1 LLVSRGA
8 VQEHLKDVLESIVA
22 IAFLGT
28 PHQGASKADWLAP
41 LTRLA
46 SVLRRTNKDI
56 VKVLTPGSE
65 MLANLTQDFH
75 TMLEDRSRN
84 QKKTIEI
91 FCFYEELDI
100 VGIEKV
106 SGPQSI

>member
-1 LLVSRGA
+1 MVSRGA
-8 VQEHLKDVLESIVA
+8 VQEHLKDVLESTVA
-22 IAFLGT
+22 VAFLGT
-28 PHQGASKADWLAP
+28 PHQGASKADWLTP

-75 TMLEDRSRN
+75 TMLEGRSRSHG
-84 QKKTIEI
+84 KIMEI
-91 FCFYEELDI
+91 FCFYEELDV
-100 VGIEKV
+100 VGVGKV
-106 SGPQSI
+106 SIGRRL